1 MEQHT
6 KDLKKKR
13 IDSQL
18 ASKSENN
25 MQLIKMKIDKFRGGY
40 FELSSGGDIG
50 YIVGASS
57 TLEDY
62 YYVYVDKSNNIG
74 FQSCV
79 GKIKYIGKNMPN
91 NNFSVVDWLIKND
104 PKSLVV
110 KIKSVLQRN
119 LDVLFTSIY
128 INGKKYD

>member
-6 KDLKKKR
+6 KDLIKKR

-18 ASKSENN
+18 ANKTENN
-25 MQLIKMKIDKFRGGY
+25 MQLIKKEIEKKRGGY

-62 YYVYVDKSNNIG
+62 YYVYVDKLNKIG

-91 NNFSVVDWLIKND
+91 NDFSVVDWLIKHD
-104 PKSLVV
+104 PKSLVI
-110 KIKSVLQRN
+110 KIKNVLQRN
-119 LDVLFTSIY
+119 PDVLFTSIY